1 LTPLALFISN
11 HYILNSLTTAMLSQ
25 TIIENLTD
33 SALGGV
39 SKTQLC
45 SHLVKHFGLEK
56 KEAVNLLNSFGF
68 AKKPKFINYF
78 KHYNINLP
86 REATQIYFPCTK
98 IYEYKNFLAPEE
110 CNELM
115 EVADQKV
122 RRSCVANPN
131 DEAITSDYR
140 TSWTADLE
148 WQHSN
153 FINQIDIKIG
163 RALNL
168 NPFLG
173 EMVQVQRYN
182 PGQYYKEH
190 CDFFHPGTKEYKVYT
205 EWMGQR
211 TWTFMVYLNDVE
223 EGGETYFKYL
233 NLKIKPEQG
242 KAILWS
248 NLYPFGLPNPKT
260 MHEALPPISGDKY
273 VITKWWR
280 SWSLMP

>member
-1 LTPLALFISN
+1 M
-11 HYILNSLTTAMLSQ
+11 LNQSEVKH
-25 TIIENLTD
+25 IID

-39 SKTQLC
+39 SKTQLR
-45 SHLVKHFGLEK
+45 SHLVSYFGLTE
-56 KEAVNLLNSFGF
+56 KEAVSLLDSLEF
-68 AKKPKFINYF
+68 AKKPAFINYF
-78 KHYNINLP
+78 KHYNIDVIDG
-86 REATQIYFPCTK
+86 AKQFCFPFTK
-98 IYEYKNFLAPEE
+98 MYEHKNFLSPDE
-110 CNELM
+110 CKKLM
-115 EVADQKV
+115 EIADKKAY
-122 RRSCVANPN
+122 RSCVANPN
-131 DEAITSDYR
+131 DDPIVSDYR
-140 TSWTADLE
+140 TSWTANVE
-148 WQHSN
+148 WNEDN
-153 FINQIDIKIG
+153 FSNQIDIKLS
-163 RALNL
+163 RALHL

-173 EMVQVQRYN
+173 ETLQIQRYN

-190 CDFFHPGTKEYKVYT
+190 CDFFDFWTKEYKVYT

-242 KAILWS
+242 KAVFWN
-248 NLYPFGLPNPKT
+248 NLYPFGLPNFKT